1 MLANPL
7 CCHGP
12 DPAVISAGLRCRR
25 ARRELAE
32 ALERQAA
39 TADVLRVIASSP
51 GDLHPV
57 FDAILS
63 NATRLCGAKF
73 GILFRSERDA
83 LRAVALHDAPLA
95 YAEERRRNPVIRPS
109 PETVLGRAL
118 AAKQTLQ
125 IADIRVEAPSDQ
137 SASGTTGAQ
146 VAQLA
151 GARTVVAVP
160 MLKDNE
166 LVGAIAVY
174 RQEVRPFTD
183 RQIALLTN
191 FANQAVIA
199 IENTRLLN
207 ELRESMEQQ
216 RASSRRACQ
225 FGASFRSQRM
235 RLASDCGSHLSL
247 TKRRSHCGS
256 CLLRQGRAAEDARD
270 HNRKD
275 GTRCGSNHVDPPACQ
290 IAPREV
296 GSKTSRRIHG
306 GPLEGSAH
314 RAPRHDVR
322 PHCKRDEGTVEL
334 RSVRHRQDHQHQ
346 RERDYGLEH
355 DCLQ

>member
-1 MLANPL
+1 MPQVSDLVEGLA
-7 CCHGP
+7 
-12 DPAVISAGLRCRR
+12 I

-39 TADVLRVIASSP
+39 TDDVLRVIASSP

-73 GILFRSERDA
+73 GVLFRSERDA

-125 IADIRVEAPSDQ
+125 IADIRDEAPSDQ

-207 ELRESMEQQ
+207 ELRESLQQ
-216 RASSRRACQ
+216 HTAMGDILRVISS
-225 FGASFRSQRM
+225 
-235 RLASDCGSHLSL
+235 
-247 TKRRSHCGS
+247 
-256 CLLRQGRAAEDARD
+256 
-270 HNRKD
+270 
-275 GTRCGSNHVDPPACQ
+275 
-290 IAPREV
+290 
-296 GSKTSRRIHG
+296 
-306 GPLEGSAH
+306 SAG
-314 RAPRHDVR
+314 DV
-322 PHCKRDEGTVEL
+322 
-334 RSVRHRQDHQHQ
+334 
-346 RERDYGLEH
+346 
-355 DCLQ
+355 